1 MKRFLRPQDLVEP
14 QHTEGYV
21 EGRWTVSSG
30 SFVFGWTIP
39 SLLNTIRNKV
49 CLGEI
54 LNAHFQEAHKYRR
67 SSEKATSDNAT
78 VHPEFNDLDRS
89 AKLSIRYLKVW
100 IFGKG
105 SWMLVT
111 AD

>member
-67 SSEKATSDNAT
+67 SSEKATSDNDT

-89 AKLSIRYLKVW
+89 AKLSIKYLRCGFSEKTDW
-100 IFGKG
+100 I
-105 SWMLVT
+105 LAT
-111 AD
+111 PD